1 MPAAKSRGLRIAS
14 QKSLSKN
21 LGQVPRVAPGL
32 VPGFFVILFI
42 DVVFATV
49 LQNTHADQNDR
60 ASASA
65 HQKPSR
71 RYRKLPTRHI
81 FTGDFGQSRSPRPIA
96 SKPLCVGYL
105 RQRSEIFAAVEQL
118 TTDVSAGPENTCAAG
133 ASARF
138 RRFHTCAASALFLTP
153 MHPPESQRLSK
164 CLLRQN
170 TSAAVQHLWRFGR
183 AQYRRIT
190 NRVAMTTALCILALA
205 LGTSSRACSK
215 K

>member
-1 MPAAKSRGLRIAS
+1 LRIAS

-32 VPGFFVILFI
+32 VPGFFVVLFI

-81 FTGDFGQSRSPRPIA
+81 FTGDFARSRSPSPIPPKLRVWVTFANAQKFLRPSNNLQRTFQRDPKIPVPQA
-96 SKPLCVGYL
+96 LPRAYADFTLAPHRPSFSHRCTRPNPNDSPNACCGKTL
-105 RQRSEIFAAVEQL
+105 RQQC
-118 TTDVSAGPENTCAAG
+118 NTCGDSVARSIG
-133 ASARF
+133 ASRI
-138 RRFHTCAASALFLTP
+138 
-153 MHPPESQRLSK
+153 E
-164 CLLRQN
+164 LR
-170 TSAAVQHLWRFGR
+170 
-183 AQYRRIT
+183 
-190 NRVAMTTALCILALA
+190 
-205 LGTSSRACSK
+205 
-215 K
+215 